1 MDERLIRSGE
11 GKHQVALHVVR
22 LGEDLCLCFGGGE
35 QPHIG
40 AVALATP
47 RESLRGTGERSASAS
62 VLCVTGHKD
71 DELARALALRAASR
85 LGRMVVVTVGLH
97 VEAAG
102 PEDIALLRGNCEAA
116 LERFLAA
123 TEAR

>member
-1 MDERLIRSGE
+1 
-11 GKHQVALHVVR
+11 
-22 LGEDLCLCFGGGE
+22 
-35 QPHIG
+35 
-40 AVALATP
+40 
-47 RESLRGTGERSASAS
+47 

-116 LERFLAA
+116 LESCIAA
-123 TEAR
+123 TEAQ